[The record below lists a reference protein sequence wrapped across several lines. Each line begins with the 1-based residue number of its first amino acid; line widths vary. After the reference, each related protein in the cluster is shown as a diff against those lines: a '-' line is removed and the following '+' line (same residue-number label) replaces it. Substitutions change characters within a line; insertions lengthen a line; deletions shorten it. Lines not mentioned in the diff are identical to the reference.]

1 MAKKK
6 IVIHKPSDRECLE
19 FLNVFIQTQE
29 LIPPDVTE
37 FAVDL
42 IKKATPTEPERI
54 RVSDY
59 GWFYTAKCPGCGR
72 LVTSSERYCKRCG
85 QSLDWEAFDKSYK
98 ERKRKQ
104 HE

>member
-1 MAKKK
+1 M
-6 IVIHKPSDRECLE
+6 IHKPSDRDRLE

-29 LIPPDVTE
+29 LIPEDEKE

-42 IKKATPTEPERI
+42 IKKATPTEPQRI

-59 GWFYTAKCPGCGR
+59 GWFYTAKCPCCGR
-72 LVTSSERYCKRCG
+72 LATSSERYCKRCG

-98 ERKRKQ
+98 ENRKDEK
-104 HE
+104 